1 MLFFPLLIGG
11 QDRDTKEY
19 SFIATADEMIKD
31 PVNCIRLQRL
41 AVKNEHD
48 PSLKSAIYA
57 KYCIAHEQDIDD
69 SIQFAYKASQ
79 EFKCFSFS
87 KRAKMMNDIH
97 DLLLEEKAKLLELM
111 MYEGHPEELA
121 LWEYA
126 GMEMAYRREC
136 IEYFKTQLRGS
147 FGVHGRNES
156 LGWVRKPDG
165 VVVVSPPGN
174 ASCSNSMTAGFALLG
189 GNTIILKPPLR
200 APVATLY
207 LWREVFWKAL
217 SANGAPKGT
226 VNTIV
231 GNSSL
236 IMEKWLASPKVN
248 DVFFFGDSKSGMQI
262 GARVFQA
269 GKKPILELSG
279 NDLLIVWKDGDVK
292 LAAESLCDAFLGSTQ
307 ICMVPKK
314 ALIHENVFEEFQ
326 SEFLRLVSR
335 LKFGLPSEK
344 GVALTP
350 VVKADEFFLFLNDA
364 VNKGATLLSG
374 GQKVNHQGAVDS
386 SGIFLQ
392 PTVLK
397 IDGCLDAL
405 GMRCFLEE
413 NFFPLVPLIR
423 IAPRADT
430 TNKDAE
436 IFQLMTDMVNKNEY
450 GLRTSVWANSRYYIG
465 KFVKKLD
472 RSGLIRINSKHT
484 GFSPYLNTHGGPG
497 LSGGPFG
504 EANYIWQKTT
514 HLQSVSVTRLD
525 PANSEI

>member
-1 MLFFPLLIGG
+1 MLFLPLLIGG
-11 QDRDTKEY
+11 QARDTKDY
-19 SFIATADEMIKD
+19 NFIAVADEMIKD

-41 AVKNEHD
+41 AAKNEHD
-48 PSLKSAIYA
+48 PLLNSVIYA

-69 SIQFAYKASQ
+69 AITYAYEASQ

-87 KRAKMMNDIH
+87 KRTKMLNDVH
-97 DLLLEEKAKLLELM
+97 DLLLEEKDKLLELM
-111 MYEGHPEELA
+111 MSEGHPEELA
-121 LWEYA
+121 LWEFA
-126 GMEMAYRREC
+126 GMETAYRREC

-147 FGVHGRNES
+147 FGVHGKNET

-165 VVVVSPPGN
+165 VVAVSPPGN

-189 GNTIILKPPLR
+189 GNTLIIKPPLR

-207 LWREVFWKAL
+207 LWHEVFWKAL
-217 SANGAPKGT
+217 SASGAPKGT
-226 VNTIV
+226 INTIV

-236 IMEKWLASPKVN
+236 IMEKWLKTPHVN
-248 DVFFFGDSKSGMQI
+248 DVFFFGDSKNGMQI

-314 ALIHENVFEEFQ
+314 ALIHEDVFDEFQ
-326 SEFLRLVSR
+326 KEFLKQVSR

-350 VVKADEFFLFLNDA
+350 VVKAEDFFSFLEDA
-364 VNKGATLLSG
+364 VQKGAILVSG
-374 GQKVNHQGAVDS
+374 GQKVNHQGTVDP

-392 PTVLK
+392 PTVLR
-397 IDGCLDAL
+397 IDNCIDAF
-405 GMRCFLEE
+405 GMKCFLEE
-413 NFFPLVPLIR
+413 NFFPLVPLIC
-423 IAPRADT
+423 ISAKTNTP
-430 TNKDAE
+430 NKDVE
-436 IFQLMTDMVNKNEY
+436 IFNLMTDMVNKNQY
-450 GLRTSVWANSRYYIG
+450 GLRTSVWTNSNFYIG

-472 RSGLIRINSKHT
+472 RSGLIRINSRHT
-484 GFSPYLNTHGGPG
+484 GFSPYLTTHGGPG

-514 HLQSVSVTRLD
+514 HLQSVSVTRLNV
-525 PANSEI
+525 ANKIT